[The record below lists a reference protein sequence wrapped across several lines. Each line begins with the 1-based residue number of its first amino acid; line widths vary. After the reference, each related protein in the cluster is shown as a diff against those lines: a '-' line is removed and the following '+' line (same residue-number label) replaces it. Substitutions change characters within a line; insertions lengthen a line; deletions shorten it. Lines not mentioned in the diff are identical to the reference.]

1 METHIRKDL
10 IIIIC
15 YLAGP
20 IDLSKEGF
28 QNWKGICKDT
38 LAKHGI
44 TSIDPAGT
52 FTYAQSNN
60 KADRIGTAQSLMA
73 INEFNLVNSDVAI
86 IYISRSVPSI
96 GTPIELK
103 ICADRKIP
111 HVVVIAGDP
120 KLPLPAYVEGLAQHI
135 VYNMDQALEWVI
147 DFVRDEIENNPE
159 YHANS

>member
-28 QNWKGICKDT
+28 QNWKSECKST

-73 INEFNLVNSDVAI
+73 INEFNLINSDVAI
-86 IYISRSVPSI
+86 IYISRSVPSV

-111 HVVVIAGDP
+111 HVVVITGDP
-120 KLPLPAYVEGLAQHI
+120 NLPLPAYVEGLANDV
-135 VYNMDQALEWVI
+135 VYSTSQALEWVI
-147 DFVRDEIENNPE
+147 NFVNGELKNNPE
-159 YHANS
+159 YHTES

>member
-1 METHIRKDL
+1 M
-10 IIIIC
+10 IC

-28 QNWKGICKDT
+28 QNWKGECKSA

-52 FTYAQSNN
+52 FTYAQSKN

-73 INEFNLVNSDVAI
+73 INEFNLINSDVAI
-86 IYISRSVPSI
+86 IYISRNVPSV

-111 HVVVIAGDP
+111 HVVVITGDP
-120 KLPLPAYVEGLAQHI
+120 KLPLPAYVEGLAKNV
-135 VYNMDQALEWVI
+135 VYNISQALEWVI
-147 DFVRDEIENNPE
+147 THVGNELKDNPE
-159 YHANS
+159 YHTNI